1 MGINSQSANM
11 VGLIPAAGEGSRISP
26 IPCSKEIFPVDFCGN
41 SDHTAIRVA
50 ANYLLSSFCE
60 AGVEQVYMI
69 TRKGKWD
76 IPDYLGLGTHPDYT
90 LAYLFTDPTAGTH
103 HTLDL
108 AYRFIK
114 NRIVLLG
121 FPDIL
126 LKPQNAFRRLLA
138 KQEQTDADIVLGLF
152 EATNPLQADMVD
164 IDDEGKVREIIIKP
178 DATNLTYT
186 WTIAV
191 WTPNFTDYLHQF
203 VSDSNLGFKADQEKE
218 VFIGD
223 VIQHALEDGLIV
235 ETVLFPEGNYIDI
248 GTIRDLKKVLGK
260 GI

>member
-1 MGINSQSANM
+1 MNTESANI

-26 IPCSKEIFPVDFCGN
+26 IPCSKEIFPVDFCEGAGN
-41 SDHTAIRVA
+41 TTIKVA
-50 ANYLLSSFCE
+50 AAHLLDSFSE
-60 AGVEQVYMI
+60 AGVEQVYMV

-76 IPDYLGLGTHPDYT
+76 IPQYLGLGPHPGYT
-90 LAYLFTDPTAGTH
+90 LAYLFTDPTEGTH

-126 LKPQNAFRRLLA
+126 LKPQNAFKRLLA

-164 IDDEGKVREIIIKP
+164 MDSNGRVRKIIIKP
-178 DATNLTYT
+178 DQTNLTYT

-191 WTPNFTDYLHQF
+191 WTPIFSEYLHEY
-203 VSDSNLGFKADQEKE
+203 VSEKNTRLKEDQEKE

-223 VIQHALEDGLIV
+223 VIQYALEDGLAV
-235 ETVLFPEGNYIDI
+235 ETVLFSEGMYIDI
-248 GTIRDLKKVLGK
+248 GTFGDLKKVLGS
-260 GI
+260 GL

>member
-1 MGINSQSANM
+1 MHTQDPNI

-26 IPCSKEIFPVDFCGN
+26 IPCSKEIFPVNFCGN
-41 SDHTAIRVA
+41 GDNSAMRVA
-50 ANYLLSSFCE
+50 VTYLLNSFCK
-60 AGVEQVYMI
+60 AGVEQVYMV

-76 IPDYLGLGTHPDYT
+76 IPEYLGLGPHPDYT

-114 NRIVLLG
+114 NKIVLLG

-126 LKPQNAFRRLLA
+126 LKPQNAFKRLLA

-164 IDDEGKVREIIIKP
+164 IDKEGKVKKIIIKP
-178 DATNLTYT
+178 DETSLTYT

-191 WTPNFTDYLHQF
+191 WTPTFTEYLHQY
-203 VSDSNLGFKADQEKE
+203 VLDNSPHFKVDQNKE

-223 VIQHALEDGLIV
+223 VIQHALEDGLAV

-248 GTIRDLKKVLGK
+248 GTPRDLKRVLGK